1 MLILA
6 LDTSSASGSAAV
18 VEDGHVLVERAG
30 DPSRTHA
37 ERLPRE
43 LMDVLDAA
51 RRSLDDVDALAVVT
65 GPGSFTGLRVGLATM
80 QGLAFARGL
89 QVFPVSAFEA
99 LARDA
104 RGRGDATGIW
114 IDAHRGEVFAVL
126 VDSAGQSIEQPSS
139 RPPAR
144 TLHAWDAS
152 LHPFLRVHFCGDGAV
167 KYASVIIEQ
176 RGSGASVA
184 DTVPLLAGITGR
196 IAAADP
202 GRGVAPHAVVPQYVR
217 RPDAELARDRRKFD

>member
-1 MLILA
+1 MLLLA
-6 LDTSSASGSAAV
+6 LDTSSAAGSAAAV
-18 VEDGHVLVERAG
+18 RDGHVVAERAG

-51 RRSLDDVDALAVVT
+51 RCSLEDVEAFAVVT

-80 QGLAFARGL
+80 QGLAFARGRR
-89 QVFPVSAFEA
+89 VYPVSAFEA
-99 LARDA
+99 LASDA

-114 IDAHRGEVFAVL
+114 IDAHRGEVFATL
-126 VDSAGQSIEQPSS
+126 VDSAGRSIEPPSS
-139 RPPAR
+139 RPPDP
-144 TLHAWDAS
+144 TLDAWTAS
-152 LHPFLRVHFCGDGAV
+152 LQPFGHVHFCGDGAV
-167 KYASVIIEQ
+167 KYARSIID
-176 RGSGASVA
+176 RWGSRASVA
-184 DTVPLLAGITGR
+184 QTVPLLAGIAGR
-196 IAAADP
+196 IADADP